1 MKNSS
6 GPRPCIAV
14 LPFEEVEFTGPDFE
28 GTLRFGATRADVRAF
43 FQNDEPTAFLQHI
56 DNPTAPPF
64 PNNEEPPLPELNP
77 STGVVTDTSSDV
89 WKEEEPLNETLE
101 SGSHDWI
108 GAAAEAV

>member
-1 MKNSS
+1 M
-6 GPRPCIAV
+6 
-14 LPFEEVEFTGPDFE
+14 LPFQGVEFTGPDFE

-43 FQNDEPTAFLQHI
+43 FQHDELTAFLQHS

-64 PNNEEPPLPELNP
+64 PDNEEPLMAELYP

-89 WKEEEPLNETLE
+89 WKEEETLNEALE